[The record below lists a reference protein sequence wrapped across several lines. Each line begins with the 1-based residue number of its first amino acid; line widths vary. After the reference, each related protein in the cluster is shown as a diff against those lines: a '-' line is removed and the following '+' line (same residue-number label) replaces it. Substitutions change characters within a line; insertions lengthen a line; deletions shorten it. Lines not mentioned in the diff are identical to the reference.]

1 MSLSISLRYAIAG
14 GLFALL
20 IHGLFFETV
29 WHGEN
34 LVFHV
39 IEVLSW
45 ILAAFFIGR
54 LKEGWDRRTRELK
67 HANAELQKQMEERRK
82 AEQAMR
88 EREELFSDLFDNSR
102 DLIQS
107 IAPDGRIIYAN
118 RAWRENLG
126 FAKNEVPG
134 FPMFEVIHPDCHAHC
149 MERFEALLTG
159 KEVDKIETEFVAKD
173 GRRILVEGKC
183 NCKFVD
189 GKPVAI
195 RGIFRDI
202 TERRKLEIEL
212 QKAQKLEAIGILAG
226 GIAHDFNNL
235 LTGLLAVITLVK
247 NALPPENE
255 QVEILE
261 EARQTCLQG
270 KELTGKFITFAEGGS
285 PLKKCVNIK
294 ELLKQSVQTA
304 LRDSGIE
311 YGFALAD
318 DIYDVLIDT
327 GQMQQVINNVV
338 INAREAMVNG
348 GGVQVRAENQQI
360 GEHDGLDLSPG
371 PYLRISITDQ
381 GGGIPQENLAKIFD
395 PYFTTKRM
403 ASQRGTGFG
412 LAICYSI
419 MRKHDGTITVESEN
433 GKGTT
438 FHMFLPACPPAG
450 N

>member
-1 MSLSISLRYAIAG
+1 MSLGISLRYAIAG
-14 GLFALL
+14 GLLALL
-20 IHGLFFETV
+20 LHGLFFETV
-29 WHGEN
+29 WHGEG
-34 LVFHV
+34 LYLHV
-39 IEVLSW
+39 LDVLSW

-54 LKEGWDRRTRELK
+54 MKEGWDRRARELE
-67 HANAELQKQMEERRK
+67 HANAELQKQIAERQK

-88 EREELFSDLFDNSR
+88 EREELFSDLFDSSR

-107 IAPDGRIIYAN
+107 ITADGKIIYAN

-149 MERFEALLTG
+149 MERFEALLSG
-159 KEVDKIETEFVAKD
+159 KEVDKIETEFVARD
-173 GRRILVEGKC
+173 GRRIAVEGKC

-226 GIAHDFNNL
+226 GIAHDFNNI

-247 NALPPENE
+247 SALPPENE
-255 QVEILE
+255 QVAILE

-285 PLKKCVNIK
+285 PLKKCVNIR
-294 ELLKQSVQTA
+294 ELLQQSVETA
-304 LRDSGIE
+304 LRGSGIQCE
-311 YGFALAD
+311 FAIAD
-318 DIYDVLIDT
+318 DISDVLIDA

-348 GGVQVRAENQQI
+348 GGVQVRAENQEI
-360 GEHDGLDLSPG
+360 GEHDGLDLAPG
-371 PYLRISITDQ
+371 TYLRISITDQ
-381 GGGIPQENLAKIFD
+381 GVGIPQENLAKIFD

-419 MRKHDGTITVESEN
+419 MRRHDGTITAESEN

-438 FHMFLPACPPAG
+438 FHIYLPACC
-450 N
+450 

>member
-1 MSLSISLRYAIAG
+1 MPSRTSLLYAITG
-14 GLFALL
+14 GLLAIL
-20 IHGLFFETV
+20 IHALFFETG
-29 WHGEN
+29 WPYEN
-34 LVFHV
+34 SYLHVFD
-39 IEVLSW
+39 ILSW
-45 ILAAFFIGR
+45 ILIAFFIGR
-54 LKEGWDRRTRELK
+54 MKEGWDRRTRELE
-67 HANAELQKQMEERRK
+67 HANAELQKEMEERQK

-102 DLIQS
+102 DMIQS

-149 MERFEALLTG
+149 MERFEALLSG
-159 KEVDKIETEFVAKD
+159 REVDKIETEFVARD
-173 GRRILVEGKC
+173 GRRIMVEGKC

-189 GKPVAI
+189 NKPVAI
-195 RGIFRDI
+195 RGIFRDV

-226 GIAHDFNNL
+226 GIAHDFNNI

-247 NALPPENE
+247 NALPPESE
-255 QVEILE
+255 QIEILE
-261 EARQTCLQG
+261 EARQSCLQG

-285 PLKKCVNIK
+285 PLKKCINIR
-294 ELLKQSVQTA
+294 ELLQQSVEIA
-304 LRDSGIE
+304 LRGADIACQ
-311 YGFALAD
+311 FALAAD
-318 DIYDVLIDT
+318 MHEVLIDA
-327 GQMQQVINNVV
+327 GQMQQVFNNVV

-348 GGVQVRAENQQI
+348 GEVRVRAENQQV
-360 GEHDGLDLSPG
+360 GEDNGLDVAPG
-371 PYLRISITDQ
+371 AYLRIAITDQ
-381 GGGIPQENLAKIFD
+381 GVGIPQENLARIFD

-419 MRKHDGTITVESEN
+419 MRKHGGTITVESEN

-438 FHMFLPACPPAG
+438 FYIYLPACP
-450 N
+450 

>member
-1 MSLSISLRYAIAG
+1 MPSRTSLLYAITG
-14 GLFALL
+14 GLLAIL
-20 IHGLFFETV
+20 IHALFFETG
-29 WHGEN
+29 WPYEN
-34 LVFHV
+34 SYLHVFD
-39 IEVLSW
+39 ILSW
-45 ILAAFFIGR
+45 ILIAFFIGR
-54 LKEGWDRRTRELK
+54 MKEGWDRRTRELE
-67 HANAELQKQMEERRK
+67 HANAELQKEMEERQK

-102 DLIQS
+102 DMIQS

-149 MERFEALLTG
+149 MERFEALLSG
-159 KEVDKIETEFVAKD
+159 REVDKIETEFVARD
-173 GRRILVEGKC
+173 GRRIMVEGKC

-189 GKPVAI
+189 NKPVAI
-195 RGIFRDI
+195 RGIFRDV

-226 GIAHDFNNL
+226 GIAHDFNNI

-247 NALPPENE
+247 NALPPESE
-255 QVEILE
+255 QIEILE
-261 EARQTCLQG
+261 EARQSCLQG

-285 PLKKCVNIK
+285 PLKKCINIR
-294 ELLKQSVQTA
+294 ELLQQSVETA
-304 LRDSGIE
+304 VRGADIACR
-311 YGFALAD
+311 FALAAD
-318 DIYDVLIDT
+318 MHEVFIDA
-327 GQMQQVINNVV
+327 GQMQQVFNNVV

-348 GGVQVRAENQQI
+348 GEVRVRAENQQI
-360 GEHDGLDLSPG
+360 GEDNGLDVAPG
-371 PYLRISITDQ
+371 AYLRIAITDQ
-381 GGGIPQENLAKIFD
+381 GVGIPQENLARIFD

-419 MRKHDGTITVESEN
+419 MRKHGGTITVESEN

-438 FHMFLPACPPAG
+438 FYIYLPACPPAG